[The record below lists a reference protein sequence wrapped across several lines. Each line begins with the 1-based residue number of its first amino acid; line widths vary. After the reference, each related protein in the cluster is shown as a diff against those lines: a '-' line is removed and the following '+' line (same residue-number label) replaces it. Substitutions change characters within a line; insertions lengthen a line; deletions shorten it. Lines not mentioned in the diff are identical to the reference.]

1 MMVLAQAI
9 PRLPLGE
16 WVDQGV
22 DWVKANLTW
31 LLDGISTVLRTLV
44 DGLNDLLL
52 WPPALATIALLAL
65 FAWLLYS
72 WKFAVVTMVTFL
84 LIDSMQMWRPA
95 MQTLGLVLVATA
107 IATII
112 AIPIGIAAARNS
124 TMSTLVRPVLDFM
137 QTMPGFVY
145 LVPVV
150 IFFSI
155 GVVPGV
161 VATII
166 FAMPPG
172 VRLTELAIR
181 QVDEETVEAGRAFGA
196 TPREIL
202 WGIQIPL
209 GMPTIMAGVNQVIM
223 LALSMA
229 VIAGFVGAG
238 GLGQVVVQALARVDI
253 GQGFEGGLAIVIL
266 AIYLDRI
273 TGAIGQPSDESL
285 LSRLRG
291 RHDDDTGAGPSAPAS
306 SEQPQPAGTA

>member
-1 MMVLAQAI
+1 MTTLAQSV
-9 PRLPLGE
+9 PRLPLGD

-22 DWVKANLTW
+22 DWVKANLSA
-31 LLDGISTVLRTLV
+31 LLDGISTVLETLV
-44 DGLNDLLL
+44 NGLTDLLL
-52 WPPALATIALLAL
+52 WPPTLVMILILAFTALLL
-65 FAWLLYS
+65 KS
-72 WKFAVVTMVTFL
+72 WKFAAVTLVTL
-84 LIDSMQMWRPA
+84 LVIDSMEMWTPA
-95 MQTLGLVLVATA
+95 MATLGLVLVATLV
-107 IATII
+107 ATVI
-112 AIPIGIAAARNS
+112 AIPIGIWAARSSSAS
-124 TMSTLVRPVLDFM
+124 TVVRPVLDFM

-209 GMPTIMAGVNQVIM
+209 GLPTIMAGVNQVIM

-266 AIYLDRI
+266 AIFLDRI
-273 TGAIGQPSDESL
+273 TGAIGQSNDQSL
-285 LSRLRG
+285 LSILR
-291 RHDDDTGAGPSAPAS
+291 RRRREAARA
-306 SEQPQPAGTA
+306 

>member
-1 MMVLAQAI
+1 MTTLAQSV
-9 PRLPLGE
+9 PRLPLGD

-22 DWVKANLTW
+22 DWVKANLSA
-31 LLDGISTVLRTLV
+31 LLDGISTVLETLV
-44 DGLNDLLL
+44 NGLTDLLL
-52 WPPALATIALLAL
+52 WPPTLVMILILAFTALLL
-65 FAWLLYS
+65 KS
-72 WKFAVVTMVTFL
+72 WKFAAVTLVTL
-84 LIDSMQMWRPA
+84 LVIDSMEMWTPA
-95 MQTLGLVLVATA
+95 MATLGLVLVATLV
-107 IATII
+107 ATVI
-112 AIPIGIAAARNS
+112 AIPIGIWAARSSSAS
-124 TMSTLVRPVLDFM
+124 TVVRPVLDFM

-209 GMPTIMAGVNQVIM
+209 GLPTIMAGVNQVIM

-266 AIYLDRI
+266 AIFLDRI
-273 TGAIGQPSDESL
+273 TGAIGQSNDQSL
-285 LSRLRG
+285 LSILR
-291 RHDDDTGAGPSAPAS
+291 RRRREAVRA
-306 SEQPQPAGTA
+306 

>member
-1 MMVLAQAI
+1 M
-9 PRLPLGE
+9 
-16 WVDQGV
+16 
-22 DWVKANLTW
+22 
-31 LLDGISTVLRTLV
+31 
-44 DGLNDLLL
+44 L
-52 WPPALATIALLAL
+52 WPPTLVTIVLLALLAL
-65 FAWLLYS
+65 LLYS
-72 WKFAVVTMVTFL
+72 WQFATVTLVSLM
-84 LIDSMQMWRPA
+84 LIESMRMWEPA
-95 MQTLGLVLVATA
+95 METLGLVLVATA
-107 IATII
+107 IAT
-112 AIPIGIAAARNS
+112 AIGIPVGIWAARNS
-124 TMSTLVRPVLDFM
+124 AVSTLVRPVLDFM

-209 GMPTIMAGVNQVIM
+209 GLPTIMAGINQVIM

-229 VIAGFVGAG
+229 VIAGLVGAG
-238 GLGQVVVQALARVDI
+238 GLGQVVVTALARVDI
-253 GQGFEGGLAIVIL
+253 ALGFEGGLAIVIL
-266 AIYLDRI
+266 AIFLDRI
-273 TGAIGQPSDESL
+273 TGAIGQPPERSL
-285 LSRLRG
+285 LAILRRRRSAG
-291 RHDDDTGAGPSAPAS
+291 DDIQSTPEEAGDR
-306 SEQPQPAGTA
+306 QPVGTA

>member
-1 MMVLAQAI
+1 MSVLAQSV

-22 DWVKANLTW
+22 DWVKANLSA
-31 LLDGISTVLRTLV
+31 LLDAISSLLATLV
-44 DGLNDLLL
+44 NGLNDLLL
-52 WPPALATIALLAL
+52 WPPTLVLIVLLA
-65 FAWLLYS
+65 FVAWLLKS
-72 WKFAVVTMVTFL
+72 WQFGIVTLVTLL
-84 LIDSMQMWRPA
+84 LIDSMQMWVPA
-95 MQTLGLVLVATA
+95 METLALVLVATL
-107 IATII
+107 IATAI
-112 AIPIGIAAARNS
+112 AIPIGIWAARNS
-124 TMSTLVRPVLDFM
+124 TVSTVVRPVLDFM

-209 GMPTIMAGVNQVIM
+209 GLPTIMAGVNQVIM

-273 TGAIGQPSDESL
+273 TGAIGQLSDESL

-291 RHDDDTGAGPSAPAS
+291 RQSDDTGTGPSAPAS
-306 SEQPQPAGTA
+306 SEPQPAGTA